1 MKFSDKLTELQ
12 KLSHRLLDVNCASTT
27 EYLECTM
34 RELQEQWDMFEEKYI
49 NHFVCAYI
57 PIMLSYI
64 HIHTYM
70 HARMYIHVVHMYSI
84 ALKYHAVSQNS

>member
-12 KLSHRLLDVNCASTT
+12 KLSHRLLEVNCASTT

-49 NHFVCAYI
+49 NHF
-57 PIMLSYI
+57 SD
-64 HIHTYM
+64 
-70 HARMYIHVVHMYSI
+70 
-84 ALKYHAVSQNS
+84 K